1 MLVPL
6 PAHLDAAEA
15 CTLGCSATTAL
26 HAARRIAPVQLGDT
40 VLIYGAG
47 GVGYAL
53 VQVCKLSGARVLV
66 VGRSERKLQLAQQLG
81 ADAEIHA
88 GQEPVAAWYF
98 SWLKLWSRAI
108 LA

>member
-53 VQVCKLSGARVLV
+53 VQVCKLSGAQVLV
-66 VGRSERKLQLAQQLG
+66 VGRSSASSNW
-81 ADAEIHA
+81 H
-88 GQEPVAAWYF
+88 
-98 SWLKLWSRAI
+98 SS
-108 LA
+108 